1 MSEKGGNGMNRTD
14 VVYELRDG
22 NRLVYVGKTNNP
34 ARRKKEHQVDKDFTS
49 MVVITP
55 KLTAA
60 GANKKEEER
69 IKIYMRNHHGDTP
82 KYNQN
87 ATGK

>member
-1 MSEKGGNGMNRTD
+1 MSEKGGNGMNRTE

-22 NRLVYVGKTNNP
+22 NRLVYVGKTKDP
-34 ARRKKEHQVDKDFTS
+34 IRRKKEHQANKEFTKL
-49 MVVITP
+49 VVISP